1 MVDMSAFIDLV
12 ALLDLE
18 PAGPDTFIGPNP
30 LTGPDRLFGGHVL
43 SQALRAAIHTTADDR
58 RPDSLH
64 AYFIRAGRL
73 EEPITYQVTRT
84 RDGRSFSTRQ
94 VTAIQD
100 GKAILILAT
109 SFHVD
114 EPGVD
119 WQRPSP
125 AGPDELDALPEAPEG
140 HMSWS
145 AFEVRS
151 SPPRTPGDFP
161 VRHPIW
167 LKTRQP
173 MPDDPVVHLC
183 VLASMSDVAV
193 APSGRGPYEDGPAF
207 AGASLD
213 HALWIHRPCRV
224 DQWLR
229 METTAVSNSASL
241 GLTMGGIHTADGTHV
256 ASLGQSVLI
265 RAITS

>member
-1 MVDMSAFIDLV
+1 MSAFIDLV

-18 PAGPDTFIGPNP
+18 RTGPDTFIGANP
-30 LTGPDRLFGGHVL
+30 LTGPERLFGGHVL
-43 SQALRAAIHTTADDR
+43 GQALRAAIHTTTEDR

-109 SFHVD
+109 SFHID

-119 WQRPSP
+119 WQQPTP
-125 AGPDELDALPEAPEG
+125 FAAGELDSLPPVQDG

-145 AFEVRS
+145 AFEIRS
-151 SPPRTPGDFP
+151 PGPRTPDEFP
-161 VRHPIW
+161 VRHPVW
-167 LKTRQP
+167 LRTRQP
-173 MPDDPVVHLC
+173 MPDDPIVHLC

-193 APSGRGPYEDGPAF
+193 APSGRGSYDGPAF

-224 DQWLR
+224 DEWLR
-229 METTAVSNSASL
+229 IETTAVSNSASL
-241 GLTMGGIHTADGTHV
+241 GLTMGGIHAADGSHV
-256 ASLGQSVLI
+256 ASLGQGVLI
-265 RAITS
+265 RSINS